1 MKRFPPEFSDL
12 LNEKGLC
19 ILRGTS
25 AEGRLFTL
33 SDRYFAAFHNL
44 ISPRVAEDCI
54 RLLDKHLLDSLA
66 VEERCIPPES
76 ITEMTEN
83 YQEILNKTIHVKTA
97 FFRRRTSRSYRAA
110 EEIGLLRMLKSDSFA
125 LFAEA
130 LSGLKLNRDRGI
142 QLSCYEHGD
151 YAGPHNDHHP
161 EYEPYKNGF
170 IDFHVM
176 FSNNAVAHHYLVYE
190 ENGHF
195 SKMVNINMKAGISV
209 YRLPFWHYTT
219 PLMGKRGRETE
230 ARRWLMLGSFEILS
244 DQDYRR

>member
-1 MKRFPPEFSDL
+1 MKRFPAEFSDL
-12 LNEKGLC
+12 LTENGLR

-25 AEGRLFTL
+25 SEGGLFAQ

-44 ISPRVAEDCI
+44 IHPRTAEDCM
-54 RLLDKHLLDSLA
+54 RLLDEHLFDSLA
-66 VEERCIPPES
+66 VEERRIPPES

-83 YQEILNKTIHVKTA
+83 YSEALNKTIHVKTA
-97 FFRRRTSRSYRAA
+97 FFRRSTSRSYRAA
-110 EEIGLLRMLKSDSFA
+110 AEIGLLTMLRSDSFA

-130 LSGLKLNRDRGI
+130 VSGLKLNWDRGI

-161 EYEPYKNGF
+161 EYEPFKKGF

-176 FSNNAVAHHYLVYE
+176 FSNSAVAHHYLVYE
-190 ENGHF
+190 EDGHF
-195 SKMVNINMKAGISV
+195 SKIVNVNMKGGISI

-219 PLMGKRGRETE
+219 PLVGKRGRETE
-230 ARRWLMLGSFEILS
+230 ARRWLLLGSFEILS
-244 DQDYRR
+244 D

>member
-1 MKRFPPEFSDL
+1 MKRFPLEFSDL
-12 LNEKGLC
+12 LNEKGLR

-25 AEGRLFTL
+25 AEGRLFSK
-33 SDRYFAAFHNL
+33 SDRYFAAFQNL
-44 ISPRVAEDCI
+44 IPSRVADDCI
-54 RLLDKHLLDSLA
+54 RLLDEHLLDSLA
-66 VEERCIPPES
+66 VEESCIPPES

-83 YQEILNKTIHVKTA
+83 YQETLSKTIHVKTA

-110 EEIGLLRMLKSDSFA
+110 EEIGLLTMLRSDSFA

-130 LSGLKLNRDRGI
+130 LSGLKLNWDRGI

-161 EYEPYKNGF
+161 EYEPFKKGF

-176 FSNNAVAHHYLVYE
+176 FSNSAVAHHYLVYE
-190 ENGHF
+190 KDGHF
-195 SKMVNINMKAGISV
+195 SKMVAINMKGGISI

-219 PLMGKRGRETE
+219 PLVGKRGRETE
-230 ARRWLMLGSFEILS
+230 ARRWLLLGSFEILS
-244 DQDYRR
+244 N

>member
-12 LNEKGLC
+12 LNAKGLR
-19 ILRGTS
+19 ILRGAS
-25 AEGRLFTL
+25 ADRGLFAQ
-33 SDRYFAAFHNL
+33 SDRYFASFNDL
-44 ISPRVAEDCI
+44 IPARVADDCMN
-54 RLLDKHLLDSLA
+54 LLDTHLRDSLA

-83 YQEILNKTIHVKTA
+83 YQETLNKTIHVKTA

-110 EEIGLLRMLKSDSFA
+110 EEIGLLRMMRSESFA
-125 LFAEA
+125 QFAEA
-130 LSGLKLNRDRGI
+130 LSGLKLNHDRGI
-142 QLSCYEHGD
+142 QVSCYEQGD

-161 EYEPYKNGF
+161 ENESFKDGF

-176 FSNNAVAHHYLVYE
+176 FSNSAVAHHYLVYE

-195 SKMVNINMKAGISV
+195 SKMVNVNMKGGISI

-219 PLMGKRGRETE
+219 PLMSKRGRETE
-230 ARRWLMLGSFEILS
+230 ARRWLLLGSFEIES
-244 DQDYRR
+244 N

>member
-12 LNEKGLC
+12 LNEKGLR

-25 AEGRLFTL
+25 AEGRLFTQ

-44 ISPRVAEDCI
+44 IAPRVAEDCI

-66 VEERCIPPES
+66 VEERYIPPES

-83 YQEILNKTIHVKTA
+83 YQETLNKTIHVKTA

-110 EEIGLLRMLKSDSFA
+110 EEIGLLTMLRSDSFA

-130 LSGLKLNRDRGI
+130 LSGLKLDRDRGI

-195 SKMVNINMKAGISV
+195 SKMVNVNMKAGISI

-244 DQDYRR
+244 D